1 MDLSKVYG
9 CLPHDLIVKL
19 VVYGFDNTALA
30 LFTDCFYYLLYLQ
43 TVFNGQKQV
52 QFLVHILK
60 LVISWKGIPQGSI
73 LGPTLFNIVIND
85 LMFFTKET
93 GASSFANDIFIYSC
107 SLNDQEAY

>member
-9 CLPHDLIVKL
+9 CLPHDLIVKF

-30 LFTDCFYYLLYLQ
+30 LFTDCLYYLLYLQ

-60 LVISWKGIPQGSI
+60 LIIS
-73 LGPTLFNIVIND
+73 
-85 LMFFTKET
+85 
-93 GASSFANDIFIYSC
+93 
-107 SLNDQEAY
+107 